1 MKNSKVSSTLL
12 IFKDIKMLSLFIQ
25 FTLCA
30 GGDMKM
36 SET

>member
-12 IFKDIKMLSLFIQ
+12 IFKDIKNAFFVHSFY
-25 FTLCA
+25 FCA

-36 SET
+36 S